1 MKLRPLPSHFTAF
14 FAWLALGL
22 LLGGCASGPV
32 VYDIRGDADPV
43 VNRDV
48 TGRPLSVVVRLYQLS
63 EPDEFNKLTF
73 DTLSSGRPEAD
84 LLGDQLIAKSEV
96 VLVPGQTQVAT
107 DKMDPKAR
115 YLGVVGFFRTPDT
128 HYWRYLIKADQIRDK
143 GLTFKAQDCYLT
155 LLNQK
160 PQPIP
165 GQTLDA
171 KPVCNMLTTPEPPST
186 RAAENQPAPTKSKGK
201 SKPAQASSGK
211 TYPTTTKPT
220 DPVFVDQVI
229 DRVTDRAAS
238 KAVEYALDRVLPP
251 TATVPAGAYK
261 P

>member
-1 MKLRPLPSHFTAF
+1 MKHRPLFPHFPTLM
-14 FAWLALGL
+14 AWLALGL

-32 VYDIRGDADPV
+32 AYDIRGDADPV

-48 TGRPLSVVVRLYQLS
+48 TGKPLSVVVRLYQLS
-63 EPDEFNKLTF
+63 EPEEFNKLTF

-84 LLGDQLIAKSEV
+84 LLGEQLIAKNEV

-107 DKMDPKAR
+107 DQMDPKAR

-165 GQTLDA
+165 GQPLDA
-171 KPVCNMLTTPEPPST
+171 KPVCNVLATPEPPPV
-186 RAAENQPAPTKSKGK
+186 RAAESQPAPAKSKAR
-201 SKPAQASSGK
+201 SKAAPTASGK
-211 TYPTTTKPT
+211 TYPTTTKPI
-220 DPVFVDQVI
+220 DPVFVDKVI
-229 DRVTDRAAS
+229 DRATS
-238 KAVEYALDRVLPP
+238 KAVDYALDRVLPP